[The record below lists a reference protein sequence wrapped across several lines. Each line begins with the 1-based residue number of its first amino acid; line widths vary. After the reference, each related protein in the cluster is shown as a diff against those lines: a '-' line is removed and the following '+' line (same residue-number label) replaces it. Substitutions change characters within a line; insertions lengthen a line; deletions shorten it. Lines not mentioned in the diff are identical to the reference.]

1 MVLRGLRIHRD
12 RKVNMNKD
20 IIQIMETITKLSDL
34 AAKNTEVLDILY
46 ERLTKLEK
54 IVKEMEAHDN

>member
-1 MVLRGLRIHRD
+1 ME
-12 RKVNMNKD
+12 KD
-20 IIQIMETITKLSDL
+20 ITQIMETITKLSDT
-34 AAKNTEVLDILY
+34 AVKHTEILEIIY

>member
-1 MVLRGLRIHRD
+1 ME
-12 RKVNMNKD
+12 KD
-20 IIQIMETITKLSDL
+20 IIQIMETITKLSNI
-34 AAKNTEVLDILY
+34 AAKNAEVLDVLY